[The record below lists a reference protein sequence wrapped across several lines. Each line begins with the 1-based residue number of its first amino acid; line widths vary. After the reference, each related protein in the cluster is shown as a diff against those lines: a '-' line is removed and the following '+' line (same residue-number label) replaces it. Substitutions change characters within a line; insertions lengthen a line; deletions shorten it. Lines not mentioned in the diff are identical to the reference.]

1 MSGLAFLYVVET
13 GWGENIALLATI
25 SAEEG
30 RFQQTLVTHRRRFS
44 PTLAPWRMTALIATT
59 IDTMTTTI
67 TSRAAIMEPKNRA
80 ASTSPITAD
89 AINSAASPALSRQNR
104 RSGGERIS

>member
-1 MSGLAFLYVVET
+1 
-13 GWGENIALLATI
+13 
-25 SAEEG
+25 
-30 RFQQTLVTHRRRFS
+30 
-44 PTLAPWRMTALIATT
+44 MTALIATT

-89 AINSAASPALSRQNR
+89 AINRAASPALSRQNR
-104 RSGGERIS
+104 PGGGERISCASGFRRKVHAPAPSPGGETDLNFRDYWGHPHPEGTQSGVREVSMKPTHS